1 MTRIKGKVIGNL
13 FIIFGIINILY
24 FLVCTITYKMYINFT
39 GFFVA
44 LGAICILIGIVYK
57 KRKFKKSHY
66 VFRTMVCLILC
77 VFVFTEGILI
87 YNGKTEYKGKLDYIV
102 VLGAG
107 LRGRT
112 MLSTQYQRAQ
122 RAMEYVKD
130 NPDIKIVVSGG
141 KGSGESI
148 TEAEAMKEYFLNK
161 GVKNENIIVEDKSK
175 NTFQNLKNTKSIL
188 DKISNGKSIKVGVVT
203 SNFHMTRAK
212 FLGKRVGLKLYGIP
226 APIKTLLIPQ
236 CYVREFFAVY
246 KSLIFDR

>member
-1 MTRIKGKVIGNL
+1 MEKLKSNTAGNL

-24 FLVCTITYKMYINFT
+24 FLVCTITYRMYINFT

-44 LGAICILIGIVYK
+44 LGVVFILLGLIYK
-57 KRKFKKSHY
+57 KCKFKKAYY
-66 VFRTMVCLILC
+66 VFRVILCLILC
-77 VFVFTEGILI
+77 VFVFTEAILA
-87 YNGKTEYKGKLDYIV
+87 YNGKIEYKGKLDYIV

-107 LRGRT
+107 LRGKT

-148 TEAEAMKEYFLNK
+148 TEAESMKEYFLNK

-175 NTFQNLKNTKSIL
+175 NTFQNLKNTKNIL
-188 DKISNGKSIKVGVVT
+188 DKISNGKNIKVGVVT

-212 FLGKRVGLKLYGIP
+212 LLGKRVGLKLYGIP
-226 APIKTLLIPQ
+226 APIKILVIPQ
-236 CYVREFFAVY
+236 CYVREFFAIY